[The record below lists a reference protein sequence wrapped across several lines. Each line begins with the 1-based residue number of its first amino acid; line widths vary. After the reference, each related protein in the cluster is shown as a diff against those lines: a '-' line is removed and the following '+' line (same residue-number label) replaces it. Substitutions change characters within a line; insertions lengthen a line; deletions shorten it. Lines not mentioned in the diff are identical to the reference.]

1 MIGRFSTRTR
11 LSLLVRP
18 IMKSSARQMS
28 DANDPV
34 VLLTSV
40 RVLCHIVRQELQGN
54 KPAACPILDVLCQ
67 GWDSTPPP
75 LLEFCL
81 IPREKRDEKMWKV
94 SWGGRRE
101 LNTQPSEPQSDALP
115 IELLPPQTLTVQNMI
130 VQTMI
135 VQTTIITIAAGLL
148 PLAGAPYGLPT
159 PMYWNPM
166 ARRRDESSRFLV
178 SMMIGRFTRCRI
190 LAKSS
195 VRNSGQPV
203 ATTRASTPSA
213 TP

>member
-1 MIGRFSTRTR
+1 MIIFGSF
-11 LSLLVRP
+11 LPSLLVGSAPPTLLGHRSRHCHGIISPTTGHGRP
-18 IMKSSARQMS
+18 YNSLK
-28 DANDPV
+28 
-34 VLLTSV
+34 
-40 RVLCHIVRQELQGN
+40 H
-54 KPAACPILDVLCQ
+54 
-67 GWDSTPPP
+67 
-75 LLEFCL
+75 
-81 IPREKRDEKMWKV
+81 
-94 SWGGRRE
+94 WGGRRE
-101 LNTQPSEPQSDALP
+101 LNPQPSEPQSDALP
-115 IELLPPQTLTVQNMI
+115 IELLPPQRMI

-135 VQTTIITIAAGLL
+135 VQTTSIAIAAGVRCLT
-148 PLAGAPYGLPT
+148 GAPYGLPM

-178 SMMIGRFTRCRI
+178 SMMIGRFTRYRI